1 MTNEQLAREDRKAA
15 YATEW
20 PWLAALFGIGII
32 ALIILVG
39 AH

>member
-15 YATEW
+15 YATAA
-20 PWLAALFGIGII
+20 PWIATLAGIGII